1 MLVIGSDHG
10 GFALKQ
16 ALLKKLQEQGVE
28 CRDLGTD
35 SEESVD
41 YPDFAEQVA
50 TAVGSGRAQQGIL
63 ICGTGIGVSIA
74 ANKVPGVRAALVH
87 DAFTARMARE
97 HNDANILVLGGRVL
111 SPEKALELVALW
123 RTAEYEGGRHQARLD
138 KISAL
143 EKRFMK
149 DLTE

>member
-10 GFALKQ
+10 GYALKQ
-16 ALLKKLQEQGVE
+16 ALLEKFREQGIA
-28 CRDLGTD
+28 CKDLGTN
-35 SEESVD
+35 SEISVD
-41 YPDFAEQVA
+41 YPDFAERVA
-50 TAVGSGRAQQGIL
+50 TAVGSGQAEQGIL

-87 DAFTARMARE
+87 DSFTARMARE
-97 HNDANILVLGGRVL
+97 HNDANILVVGGRVL
-111 SPEKALELVALW
+111 SPETALELVTLW
-123 RTAEYEGGRHQARLD
+123 REAEYEGGRHQARLD

-149 DLTE
+149 ETL